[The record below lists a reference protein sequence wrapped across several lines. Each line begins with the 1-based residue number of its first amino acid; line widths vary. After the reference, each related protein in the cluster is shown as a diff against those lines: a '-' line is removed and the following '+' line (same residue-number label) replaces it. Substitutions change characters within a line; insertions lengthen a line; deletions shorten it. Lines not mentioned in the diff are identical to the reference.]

1 MKTLLSDYITK
12 YEGRHKKRNRFIAG
26 FLCLSLLTS
35 FVVNRQLTNTGIAA
49 TADYICG
56 QEEHTH
62 DESCYQLSCGLEGET
77 SVTDFANLYL
87 DENLGTL
94 STANAFIAQ
103 NEENSSEDDEL
114 YSEDGESV
122 QASETPVHVHDASCY
137 TLICDKVAHVHSPE
151 CIAPEATKEPS
162 SDSEASAVSE
172 DGEEET
178 LEIKDGASQV
188 ENNAASDTQKL
199 NDVYKSFSVS
209 LLTKDGDNGDW
220 KNLENNTVKEGNWV
234 KATIEYSVDRTKVT
248 KDKPKVTYQIPSNLT
263 IADAQSGY
271 ISGTVGS
278 KTYNGTSE
286 DDSWGTYTIDAN
298 GLITLTFNDKFF
310 ATDEEFKGGVTFQG
324 RASLTES
331 GSSSNLK
338 FDLDNTNYTI
348 TPSGSKSDLTL
359 TKTASAVT
367 NGKITY
373 TVTATSKSGT
383 VDGVKIKDTVSVN
396 GIKDPK
402 LSSVTVTKNGSTVTP
417 TSYTTSTNT
426 NNTTTNLNYEM
437 MLPNLGKGETYTL
450 TYTVD
455 VSGSNI
461 SSNGYAA
468 VGNSVSGY
476 DGNSYKDQKST
487 KTEIQREM
495 ISKTGTADS
504 NYTTWKIVVNGG
516 LNTGV
521 AGDWYLS
528 DNLDGTLLNWND
540 VSDLKVYKTT
550 DLYYFNDAN
559 KTTDITD
566 TFKNNGYNKVNVEDG
581 YAYVI
586 IYKTPSEYNSD
597 GTGVQK
603 TNKVVIKKDVEYTD
617 SATAGPANKA
627 DEFTGKSLSG
637 QTEVE
642 SGTTVKANWSLTLN
656 PTEGSNASIIITDK
670 LTDNSGN
677 ANDSVHWTTLDQLS
691 SDLGSSNDY
700 TSSIK
705 GYDAN
710 GNQVTDTSAK
720 IVSFEITL
728 TPKSTWSG
736 SSIYP
741 KYSSFYNISS
751 LEEGDSIT
759 VKNTATV
766 NGVSRE
772 ATAKWTRKVTFGK
785 YLVTYGSNTYY
796 FNTESKVNYDSINN
810 TLTYRIWIVPSDDN
824 DMVITDT
831 LPEGMTVKASD
842 IKVAM
847 ASSKETGPQYDFT
860 SRDSYDLTQDKWKP
874 TVTVDDQVVT
884 VKIPGNGRPS
894 GLLNG
899 SYGYVI
905 EYTVSIE
912 DDEDWENQTTS
923 QKEYTNV
930 VSYNGKTTS
939 QTTEVERDLPNLS
952 KTGEQVQVKKNGHY
966 TTTNN
971 VQYWVTIN
979 PMGKT
984 LNDGDP
990 ITLTDTL
997 TVPDGVDVSI
1007 DLTKVKLYTYKANNS
1022 SNHCIG
1028 TELDIEEFTSTYD
1041 ESTKTF
1047 TVTIPDGLACVL
1059 TYTYTVDDLDNK
1071 NSASFIN
1078 KAHLTGG
1085 SGSDVTESITVKEAS
1100 SSAYVSKENKLRIIK
1115 VDADRYQKTLEGA
1128 QFDVYKVTSDGTETK
1143 VNSSPYETGSDGTI
1157 EIDFKTLDKD
1167 TLYYAVETKAP
1178 DGYVLDETKHYF
1190 FVPLKADTTVDSWYN
1205 SNSSWLTSQG
1215 IAKDDIQFVQD
1226 GGYATLYVPNTS
1238 KSLTVKKLWFDY
1250 DGSEISGSKDIQV
1263 TLYQGTRQL
1272 EYKTVTVCYADSNYN
1287 AYSGYDKSLEYQVKP
1302 GSDFTFVFGQNQ
1314 ASGLYGIKVGN
1325 GSPITSFTKDS
1336 SGNKVADCGAITE
1349 DTTIY
1354 VYYSTGSGD
1363 WTPGTYYYS
1372 NCIYT
1377 PAKYV
1382 LADSTVYDTVT
1393 LNASNAYKYTW
1404 DDIPTTDED
1413 GNPVYYTAVESTELG
1428 SNWVTTYL
1436 NNTGVQTGVIT
1447 INNKRLTKSV
1457 PYSLPKTGGSGTYMY
1472 YIGGACLMASSLMV
1486 INFKR
1491 RKRRAR
1497 MH

>member
-103 NEENSSEDDEL
+103 NEENSSEGDEL

-151 CIAPEATKEPS
+151 CIAPEATENPS

-188 ENNAASDTQKL
+188 ENNAASDTQSL

-220 KNLENNTVKEGNWV
+220 KKLENNSVKEGNWV

-248 KDKPKVTYQIPSNLT
+248 KDKPKVTYQIPANLT
-263 IADAQSGY
+263 IAEAQSGY

-324 RASLTES
+324 RASVSES

-348 TPSGSKSDLTL
+348 TPSGSKTDLTL

-383 VDGVKIKDTVSVN
+383 VDGVKIKDTVTVN
-396 GIKDPK
+396 GIKDPT
-402 LSSVTVTKNGSTVTP
+402 LSSVTVTKNGSSVTP
-417 TSYTTSTNT
+417 TSYTTSSNTSGTNT
-426 NNTTTNLNYEM
+426 KLNYEM
-437 MLPNLGKGETYTL
+437 TLPNLGKGETYTL

-455 VSGSNI
+455 VSGSKI

-468 VGNSVSGY
+468 VGNSVEGY
-476 DGNSYKDQKST
+476 DGNSYKDKQST
-487 KTEIQREM
+487 NTKIQGKMLE
-495 ISKTGTADS
+495 KKGNANGTKI
-504 NYTTWKIVVNGG
+504 TWTITVNGG
-516 LNTGV
+516 KNTGV

-528 DNLDGTLLNWND
+528 DYLDGTSLDLTKAT
-540 VSDLKVYKTT
+540 DLKVTDTT
-550 DLYYFNDAN
+550 TNQ
-559 KTTDITD
+559 DITQ
-566 TFKNNGYNKVNVEDG
+566 TFINNGNNKLSVEDG
-581 YAYVI
+581 HSYTIVYTTDG
-586 IYKTPSEYNSD
+586 KFDSD
-597 GTGVQK
+597 NNAIAS
-603 TNKVVIKKDVEYTD
+603 TNTVKVKDYE
-617 SATAGPANKA
+617 A
-627 DEFTGKSLSG
+627 
-637 QTEVE
+637 
-642 SGTTVKANWSLTLN
+642 SGTVTPVPKTEFVGKNVVGSVTSVSSSIKQQQWMLTLN
-656 PTEGSNASIIITDK
+656 TTEGSNASIVITDK
-670 LTDNSGN
+670 LTDNDGN
-677 ANDSVHWTTLDQLS
+677 LDDSIHWTTLSLLKS
-691 SDLGSSNDY
+691 GLGTNSEY
-700 TSSIK
+700 TYSIK

-710 GNQVTDTSAK
+710 GNQVYNDDSK
-720 IVSFEITL
+720 IVSFELTL
-728 TPKSTWSG
+728 TPTSTWSG
-736 SSIYP
+736 STISP
-741 KYSSFYNISS
+741 TYSSQFCV
-751 LEEGDSIT
+751 DSIGEGETIT
-759 VKNTATV
+759 VRNKATD
-766 NGVSRE
+766 NGVTRE
-772 ATAKWTRKVTFGK
+772 SSTSWTKSLSFGK
-785 YLVTYGSNTYY
+785 FVWGDKDAYNKDWLSANYTA
-796 FNTESKVNYDSINN
+796 NYDKINN
-810 TLTYRIWIVPSDDN
+810 TLTYRIWVVPSDDS
-824 DMVITDT
+824 DMTITDT

-842 IKVAM
+842 VVVAM
-847 ASSKETGPQYDFT
+847 SEKYNNRSEYNFT
-860 SRDSYDLTQDKWKP
+860 SKDSYDLTQDKWKP

-884 VKIPGNGRPS
+884 VKIPGNGRPTN
-894 GLLNG
+894 LLNG

-912 DDEDWENQTTS
+912 DDEDWENQTTY

-939 QTTEVERDLPNLS
+939 QTTEVERDLPNLA
-952 KTGEQVQVKKNGHY
+952 KTGEQVTVYNSTTKKWQ
-966 TTTNN
+966 TTNN

-997 TVPDGVDVSI
+997 TTPDGVKVSI

-1085 SGSDVTESITVKEAS
+1085 SGSDASESITVKEAS

-1128 QFDVYKVTSDGTETK
+1128 QFDIYKVTSDGTETK

-1190 FVPLKADTTVDSWYN
+1190 FVPLNADTTVDSWYN

-1287 AYSGYDKSLEYQVKP
+1287 AYSGNDKSLEYQVKP

-1314 ASGLYGIKVGN
+1314 AGGLYGIKVGN
-1325 GSPITSFTKDS
+1325 GNTITSFTKDS
-1336 SGNKVADCGAITE
+1336 SGNKVADCGTISE

-1354 VYYSTGSGD
+1354 VYFSAGQGNT
-1363 WTPGTYYYS
+1363 WTPGTS
-1372 NCIYT
+1372 LFANCIYT

-1393 LNASNAYKYTW
+1393 LNASNGYKYTW

-1413 GNPVYYTAVESTELG
+1413 GNPVYYTAVESTDLG